1 MFNPFR
7 RPPPGTPATPEEAW
21 IRRIAES
28 QDRAALAALYR
39 EYQPRLVRFLGRV
52 TRHEALIEEVINDTL
67 WIVWQRAADYRGDA
81 RVSTW
86 IMGIAYRVA
95 MKALRDQDDPC
106 WRGNSDDSELENL
119 LVTDPR
125 ADRETRDWVA
135 KGLARLPP
143 DQRLTVELVYGQGH
157 TLEETAAI
165 MECPVGTA
173 KARLFHA
180 RVKLRNLLPELAGEP
195 ELAKAVGEPRGK
207 VYDVS
212 APQGSHG
219 TPERPF
225 VCREIE

>member
-7 RPPPGTPATPEEAW
+7 RPPVPPPAPDQAW
-21 IRRIAES
+21 IRRIAEH
-28 QDRAALAALYR
+28 QDREALVALYR
-39 EYQPRLVRFLGRV
+39 EYQPRLVRFLGRL
-52 TRHEALIEEVINDTL
+52 TRHDALIEEVVNDTL

-95 MKALRDQDDPC
+95 MKALRDQADPC
-106 WRGNSDDSELENL
+106 WLGVGDEADLENL

-125 ADRETRDWVA
+125 ADREMRDWLA
-135 KGLARLPP
+135 KGLAKLPA
-143 DQRLTVELVYGQGH
+143 DQRVTVELVYGQGH

-180 RVKLRNLLPELAGEP
+180 RVKLRNLLPDLAGEP
-195 ELAKAVGEPRGK
+195 
-207 VYDVS
+207 
-212 APQGSHG
+212 APARAEGSNDG
-219 TPERPF
+219 
-225 VCREIE
+225 IY